1 MKTYTIK
8 EILDNPKII
17 IFIEN
22 KEQFD
27 RLSNIK
33 ELKLTD
39 YYMGSYCY
47 DPHDKNWSSSS
58 TKTYPG
64 AYDSDSIIITFEQII
79 ENLTVLCRS
88 RHLSHH
94 RKEKDVV
101 PNNLPPA
108 GNPYGRRGKKPLIQC
123 IVDGCENWQHGKSL
137 CKKHYEYRR
146 RKGLL

>member
-39 YYMGSYCY
+39 CYMVGYCY
-47 DPHDKNWSSSS
+47 NPHKGCWSSSS
-58 TKTYPG
+58 TKTYPR
-64 AYDSDSIIITFEQII
+64 AFDSDSIIITSEQIV
-79 ENLTVLCRS
+79 EDVP
-88 RHLSHH
+88 
-94 RKEKDVV
+94 EK
-101 PNNLPPA
+101 
-108 GNPYGRRGKKPLIQC
+108 REK
-123 IVDGCENWQHGKSL
+123 
-137 CKKHYEYRR
+137 
-146 RKGLL
+146 